1 MPPGILA
8 ASQMIVQ
15 AAGLAVLAAISPTV
29 LVLAVVYLGSG
40 RPRQTLLAYLAGALL
55 MSIVMGIVVLVLLRA
70 GGFSLPKHRTD
81 RYGLRLGLGILL
93 LVGGLVFARR
103 KPKPPDPD
111 HPKKGIMSKLIA
123 NPAPYTAFLA
133 GILVFAPGITFIA
146 AIQVV
151 ATSKADLSE
160 TAAALAVAI
169 NVALVWLPLLTF
181 LIAPEATTRRLAAF
195 NAWLRRHSHVILSVV
210 LIAAGLILAING
222 LTGLIQKG

>member
-1 MPPGILA
+1 
-8 ASQMIVQ
+8 MIAE

-55 MSIVMGIVVLVLLRA
+55 MSTVMGIVVLVLLRA
-70 GGFSLPKHRTD
+70 GGFSVPSHRTD
-81 RYGLRLGLGILL
+81 RYGLRLGLGILI
-93 LVGGLVFARR
+93 LVAGLVFTRR
-103 KPKPPDPD
+103 KPKPPDPAR
-111 HPKKGIMSKLIA
+111 PKKGIMSRLIA

-151 ATSKADLSE
+151 ATAKAGLAE
-160 TAAALAVAI
+160 TAEALAVVVAI

-195 NAWLRRHSHVILSVV
+195 NAWLRRHGHVIFSVV
-210 LIAAGLILAING
+210 LVAAGVIVATDG
-222 LTGLIQKG
+222 LVGLIKKG